1 MILIFPPAGQY
12 QGQCGE
18 MYYGDYRMMKA
29 RSPNVADYGVNKHYA
44 TGPYHTVAGFLV
56 ENDDCKL
63 ETNWFSQSACP
74 AENKNGF
81 YLNDEM
87 SPDWDDLDQTQV
99 RSNIN
104 NTVDISGNPIFMI
117 S

>member
-1 MILIFPPAGQY
+1 MSGGVPLDLRWEVEGEVRHGQY

-18 MYYGDYRMMKA
+18 LYYGDYRMLKA
-29 RSPNVADYGVNKHYA
+29 RSPNVADYGVNKHFA

-63 ETNWFSQSACP
+63 ETNWFSQSGCP

-81 YLNDEM
+81 YLNDEI
-87 SPDWDDLDQTQV
+87 SPDWADLDQTQV
-99 RSNIN
+99 RNG
-104 NTVDISGNPIFMI
+104 VQ
-117 S
+117 

>member
-1 MILIFPPAGQY
+1 
-12 QGQCGE
+12 
-18 MYYGDYRMMKA
+18 MMKA
-29 RSPNVADYGVNKHYA
+29 RSPNIADYGVNKHYA

-87 SPDWDDLDQTQV
+87 SPDWADLDQTQV
-99 RSNIN
+99 SSKGSLQLIYLGKGLHSLDSSEFFQVHHVQRK
-104 NTVDISGNPIFMI
+104 T
-117 S
+117 